1 MRATTY
7 RQVLTGIILAG
18 GKAGRI
24 KGRDKAFLK
33 IGKDRLIDIQLRS
46 LKKIF
51 SRQAILNEGGIP
63 PEAGKRIIV
72 VTNSPQGYKNLK
84 GVKLVS
90 DIIPDIGPLG
100 GIYSGLLASKSFY
113 NFVIA
118 CDMPYI
124 NLSLIKYMY
133 KKARGYDV
141 VVPEV
146 NHRYEP
152 LFGIYS
158 KNCLEIIKESLSKKN
173 FKIRKF
179 FPKIKLKVVS
189 KKEILRFG
197 HPEQLFMNIN
207 TQRELSL
214 IQPDR

>member
-1 MRATTY
+1 MRTTTY

-18 GKAGRI
+18 GKAGRM

-33 IGKDRLIDIQLRS
+33 ISKDKLIELQLRS
-46 LKKIF
+46 LKKTF
-51 SRQAILNEGGIP
+51 
-63 PEAGKRIIV
+63 KRIIV
-72 VTNSPQGYKNLK
+72 VTNSLQRYRNLK

-113 NFVIA
+113 NFVLA

-124 NLSLIKYMY
+124 NLGLIKYMY
-133 KKARGYDV
+133 KKARGYDAAI
-141 VVPEV
+141 PKI

-158 KNCLEIIKESLSKKN
+158 KNCLKVIKELLGKKN
-173 FKIRKF
+173 FKISKI
-179 FPKIKLKVVS
+179 FPKIKLKAIS
-189 KKEILRFG
+189 KKEILKFG
-197 HPEQLFMNIN
+197 HPKRLFMNIN
-207 TQRELSL
+207 TQKDLKRIREMEE
-214 IQPDR
+214 R